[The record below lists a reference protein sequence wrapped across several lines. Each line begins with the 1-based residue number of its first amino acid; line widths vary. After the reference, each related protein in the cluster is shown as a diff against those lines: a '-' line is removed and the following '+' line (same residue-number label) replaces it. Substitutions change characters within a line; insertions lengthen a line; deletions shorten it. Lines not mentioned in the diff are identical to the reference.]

1 MPVRISLK
9 GVPFEEYDAVDSIQS
24 NFSTLES
31 LARGFR
37 ETVDLYL
44 FTNACSKKFQAEV
57 DSYWH
62 ENSGWYQIA
71 ARNGAISAYSFL
83 RVLEAVNSAPCPTVW
98 SMIDTSSKKIATKIF
113 ASEFPKV
120 SGTRQSTAHP
130 GEFTK
135 SKKERQRHS
144 LNNNGSELYISGM
157 MQTSDNG
164 MIVSSTFEGKMV
176 DYELSL
182 RKADVLDAVIKHY
195 ESAFIPLEEE
205 SDVIFRAFSAERET
219 QRLRDQRNRPPW
231 WSGLLCTENGG
242 NVDSEG

>member
-9 GVPFEEYDAVDSIQS
+9 GVPIEEYDAIDSIQS
-24 NFSTLES
+24 NFSTLEN

-44 FTNACSKKFQAEV
+44 FTNACSKKFQSEV
-57 DSYWH
+57 DRYWH
-62 ENSGWYQIA
+62 DNSGWYQIA

-83 RVLEAVNSAPCPTVW
+83 RVLEAINSAPCPTVW
-98 SMIDTSSKKIATKIF
+98 SMIDSTSRKIATKLF

-120 SGTRQSTAHP
+120 SGIRQSTAHP
-130 GEFTK
+130 GELTK

-144 LNNNGSELYISGM
+144 LNDNGSELYISGM
-157 MQTSDNG
+157 MQVSDNG

-176 DYELSL
+176 GYELSL

-195 ESAFIPLEEE
+195 ECAFIPLEEE
-205 SDVIFRAFSAERET
+205 GDAIFRALSAEREM
-219 QRLRDQRNRPPW
+219 QRRRDQKNRPPW
-231 WSGLLCTENGG
+231 WSSLLGTENGG
-242 NVDSEG
+242 SVDLEP

>member
-9 GVPFEEYDAVDSIQS
+9 DIPFEEYDAVESIQS

-37 ETVDLYL
+37 ETVELYL
-44 FTNACSKKFQAEV
+44 FTNACSKKFEAEV
-57 DSYWH
+57 DSYWG

-83 RVLEAVNSAPCPTVW
+83 RVLEAVKSAPCPTVW
-98 SMIDTSSKKIATKIF
+98 SMIDSSSKKITTKLF
-113 ASEFPKV
+113 ANEFPKV
-120 SGTRQSTAHP
+120 SGIRQSTAHP
-130 GEFTK
+130 GELTK
-135 SKKERQRHS
+135 NKKERQRHS

-157 MQTSDNG
+157 MQISDNG

-182 RKADVLDAVIKHY
+182 QKADVLDAVIKHY
-195 ESAFIPLEEE
+195 ESAFFPLEEE
-205 SDVIFRAFSAERET
+205 SDAVFRAFSIERET
-219 QRLRDQRNRPPW
+219 QRLQNQRNRPPW
-231 WSGLLCTENGG
+231 WSSLLRTENGG
-242 NVDSEG
+242 NVESEP